1 MPSCTF
7 FGHRICPLE
16 IKPKLYR
23 AVERLITEQG
33 VDTFYV
39 GKEGGFDFM
48 ALAVLKELSAAYPQ
62 IRYFIALAYIPVKKK
77 AVDPADDAHTLLPDG
92 IEAVPQKF
100 AISYRNDW
108 MLRKSE
114 FAVTYI
120 EHSFGGAAKFQKKAL
135 KAAKTVINLA

>member
-16 IKPKLYR
+16 IKSKLYR

-39 GKEGGFDFM
+39 GKEGGFDSM
-48 ALAVLKELSAAYPQ
+48 ALTVLKELSAAYPQ
-62 IRYFIALAYIPVKKK
+62 IRYFITLAYIPVKKK

-92 IEAVPQKF
+92 IEAVPRKF

-108 MLRKSE
+108 MLRQSE

-120 EHSFGGAAKFQKKAL
+120 EHSFGGAAKFHQKAL
-135 KAAKTVINLA
+135 KSAKIVINLA